1 MSSSQEGKSL
11 KMREKDAEVEDE
23 EEADIKERKRSKFTV
38 RLLAPLPF
46 MSRSISEPKRSELK
60 SQRNSS

>member
-1 MSSSQEGKSL
+1 
-11 KMREKDAEVEDE
+11 MREKDAEVEDE